1 MTPTR
6 ALRIAALTAAQRV
19 IAAPSVFLVSMGIYA
34 GVVAILGSL
43 WRTAAAANHGAV
55 AGYTGAALTW
65 YIAAS
70 EAATIPLNTR
80 LIEMLGDDIGSGAIT
95 MELLRPASVVA
106 VRIASEV
113 GRTLPHL
120 ALCLVMGTGLCW
132 LTAGAPPHAGAALLA
147 PLSVVLAITGNVVAQ
162 HAFAGVSF
170 WIRDARSTWFIYQ
183 KFVFVVG
190 GMLLPLEVLPH
201 AMATGA
207 KWLPFMAMAYAPARL
222 ASGHFEPWL
231 LLVQVG
237 WIAALAVAAASVFRS
252 GERRL
257 QVLGG

>member
-1 MTPTR
+1 MTLR
-6 ALRIAALTAAQRV
+6 ALRVAAFTAAQRV
-19 IAAPSVFLVSMGIYA
+19 INAPSAFIVSMGIYA

-43 WRTAAAANHGAV
+43 WRTAAAANHGLV

-80 LIEMLGDDIGSGAIT
+80 LIEMLGDDISSGAVAAE
-95 MELLRPASVVA
+95 MLRPASVAAIRV
-106 VRIASEV
+106 ASEI

-120 ALCLVMGTGLCW
+120 AMCLVMGTGLCW
-132 LTAGAPPHAGAALLA
+132 LTVGAPPNLAAAALA
-147 PLSVVLAITGNVVAQ
+147 PLSVLLAIACNVIAQ
-162 HAFAGVSF
+162 HAFATVSF

-201 AMATGA
+201 GIATVA
-207 KWLPFMAMAYAPARL
+207 KVLPFMAMAYAPARL
-222 ASGHFEPWL
+222 VSGHFEPWL

-237 WIAALAVAAASVFRS
+237 WIAVLAGACALAFRA
-252 GERRL
+252 GEQRL
-257 QVLGG
+257 QVVGG

>member
-1 MTPTR
+1 MTFR
-6 ALRIAALTAAQRV
+6 ALRVAALTAAQRV
-19 IAAPSVFLVSMGIYA
+19 VFAPSAFIVSMGIYG

-43 WRTAAAANHGAV
+43 WRTAASANHGFV

-80 LIEMLGDDIGSGAIT
+80 LIEMLGDDIASGAVAAE
-95 MELLRPASVVA
+95 MLRPASVVA
-106 VRIASEV
+106 VRIASEI

-120 ALCLVMGTGLCW
+120 ALCLVAGTGLCW
-132 LTAGAPPHAGAALLA
+132 WTVGAPPNLASAALV
-147 PLSVVLAITGNVVAQ
+147 PLSVALAITCNVVAQ
-162 HAFAGVSF
+162 HAFAAVSF

-183 KFVFVVG
+183 KFVFVIG

-201 AMATGA
+201 AMTTVA
-207 KWLPFMAMAYAPARL
+207 KLLPFMAMAYAPARL

-237 WIAALAVAAASVFRS
+237 WITALACVAAVVFRS

-257 QVLGG
+257 QVVGG

>member
-1 MTPTR
+1 MK
-6 ALRIAALTAAQRV
+6 LRGWRVAAQTSAQRV
-19 IAAPSVFLVSMGIYA
+19 VAAPAAFIVSMGIYG

-43 WRTAAAANHGAV
+43 WQTAAAANGGAV

-80 LIEMLGDDIGSGAIT
+80 LIEMLGDDIGNGTVAAE
-95 MELLRPASVVA
+95 MLRPASVVT
-106 VRIASEV
+106 VRVATEI
-113 GRTLPHL
+113 GRTLPHFVL
-120 ALCLVMGTGLCW
+120 CVALGTGLCW
-132 LTAGAPPHAGAALLA
+132 LTVGAPPHAGAAALA
-147 PLSVVLAITGNVVAQ
+147 PLAVLLAIGCNVVGQ
-162 HAFAGVSF
+162 HAFAAVSF
-170 WIRDARSTWFIYQ
+170 WNRDARSTWFIYQ

-190 GMLLPLEVLPH
+190 GMLLPLEVLPEM
-201 AMATGA
+201 MATVA
-207 KWLPFMAMAYAPARL
+207 KWLPFMAMAYAPGRL

-231 LLVQVG
+231 LLVQAG
-237 WIAALAVAAASVFRS
+237 WIVALGFVASAVFRA